1 MRIDLKKVLFYGVK
15 GSLESFFNQAQE
27 LGIVEFIDKNK
38 SKIREIPFE
47 IQQLMDA
54 IKVVRS
60 LPVMKQEALHTMT
73 EADLLTKRI
82 LELKNSLLKHE
93 EEARIVKLKI
103 EEILPFGRFS
113 LDDLAYI
120 ESETGRKPQYFFAKR
135 GVKNPENLPDEVLL
149 VHYDNEFDYFVSF
162 SRDRLVLEKMIEI
175 KFPEDLQ
182 SLEMKNGKIKEDIQ
196 QDEKELKD
204 YSKYNEYL
212 HEALRQKLNHFSL
225 ISAKNSA
232 QPAMEGSIFAIEGWV
247 PVNKMDEVKA
257 FVEKMHVQSEE
268 ILPDPDDKIPTYLEN
283 KGFSK
288 VGEDLVCFYDT
299 PSKGDDDPSL
309 WVLGFFALFFAMIV
323 GDGGYGLVFLAT
335 ALYLRYKN
343 PKMKAAPKRVW
354 KLFTLLCV
362 SCIAWGVLTN
372 SFFGISFAP
381 ESPMRKVSVL
391 HWMAE
396 KKAAYHFDRKD
407 AEYQRWV
414 AKYPNL
420 TEATDSKDFL
430 LGAKGGEPESPSYD
444 MISSF
449 NDSALIEIAL
459 FLGMLHIIFSFLR
472 YIKRN
477 PTGIGWIIAILGG
490 YFYFPSFLNAN
501 SFLHY
506 ALGLNAAHLAQ
517 SGYYMIFTGIG
528 IALAIAIYQRKFLGI
543 LELASITAIFADILS
558 YLRLYA
564 LGLSGSVVTATINDI
579 AGSIDLTFLAVM
591 LWLIGHSINMAL
603 SVVGGVIHGLRLNF
617 IEWYHYSF
625 EGGGKAFDPLKK
637 IQLNE

>member
-15 GSLESFFNQAQE
+15 GSVESFFNQAQD

-38 SKIREIPFE
+38 SKIKEVPFQ
-47 IQQLMDA
+47 IHNLMHS
-54 IKVVRS
+54 IKVLRT
-60 LPVMKQEALHTMT
+60 LPVIKQEELYSLA
-73 EADLLTKRI
+73 EADPLAEKVLV
-82 LELKNSLLKHE
+82 LKASLQRSEDDL
-93 EEARIVKLKI
+93 RTIKLKI
-103 EEILPFGRFS
+103 EEILPFGKFS
-113 LDDLAYI
+113 LQDIAFI
-120 ESETGRKPQYFFAKR
+120 ESETGRMTQFFLAKKGLR
-135 GVKNPENLPDEVLL
+135 SLEKLPDEVIL
-149 VHYDNEFDYFVSF
+149 VHSDNEFDYFLSI
-162 SRDRLVLEKMIEI
+162 STKRIVLDKMIEL
-175 KFPEDLQ
+175 KFSEDLNALQ
-182 SLEMKNGKIKEDIQ
+182 ARSIKTTDQIHQIEQ
-196 QDEKELKD
+196 ELKG
-204 YSKYNEYL
+204 YSKYNTYL
-212 HEALRQKLNHFSL
+212 HEALRKQLNDLSL
-225 ISAKNSA
+225 ITAKRSA
-232 QPAMEGSIFAIEGWV
+232 QPVMEGSIFAVEGWV
-247 PVNKMDEVKA
+247 PENKMGHLKA

-268 ILPDPDDKIPTYLEN
+268 ILADPDEKIPTYLEN

-309 WVLGFFALFFAMIV
+309 WVLGFFALFFAVIV

-343 PKMKAAPKRVW
+343 PKMQGSTKRAW

-381 ESPMRKVSVL
+381 DSPMRKVSLL

-396 KKAAYHFDRKD
+396 KKAAYHFDHKD
-407 AEYQRWV
+407 AEYARWV
-414 AKYPNL
+414 GKYPDLANAPSSR
-420 TEATDSKDFL
+420 EFL
-430 LGAKGGEPESPSYD
+430 LGAKTGTAESPAYE

-459 FLGMLHIIFSFLR
+459 FLGMMHIIFSFLR

-490 YFYFPSFLNAN
+490 YFYFPSFLNAT

-506 ALGLNAAHLAQ
+506 ALGLNAAHLAA

-528 IALAIAIYQRKFLGI
+528 LALAIAIYQRRLMGI
-543 LELASITAIFADILS
+543 LELTSITAIFADILS

-579 AGSIDLTFLAVM
+579 AGSINLTFLAVA
-591 LWLIGHSINMAL
+591 LWLVGHTINMAL

-637 IQLNE
+637 IN